1 MPPAQCGVCVISV
14 DAGRFGAS
22 GTHADRSLVSA
33 AADALRRL
41 NEARWAATWSLGRVI
56 DAQWIGAAQSE
67 FPGHELA
74 MLADESWYS
83 VDNRRSRFS
92 QELADRLEEARAAG
106 YTPTTLSLPA
116 GHLAEHVDLL
126 VKHQISAIRTTRL
139 GNRSGWRNWRRWLFR
154 AGASSAVPQSLR
166 WGLWQFDGSLSLVQQ
181 GLRRVSQAIQAAA
194 AEGGLAHV
202 VVGLEQLAAQGASG
216 WKQFDRLLGQANALR
231 GREVLQAQTVRGV
244 VAGLSRTRPG
254 AAARSI
260 LRPAA

>member
-1 MPPAQCGVCVISV
+1 MPPAQSGVCVISV
-14 DAGRFGAS
+14 DAGNLGAS
-22 GTHADRSLVSA
+22 RSSTDRSLVSA
-33 AADALRRL
+33 AAEALRRL
-41 NEARWAATWSLGRVI
+41 NQARWAATWSLGRVF

-74 MLADESWYS
+74 ILADDRWYS
-83 VDNRRSRFS
+83 VDNRRGRFA
-92 QELADRLEEARAAG
+92 QELADRLEATRAAG

-126 VKHQISAIRTTRL
+126 VKHQISAVRTTRL
-139 GNRSGWRNWRRWLFR
+139 GARSGWRNWRSWLFR
-154 AGASSAVPQSLR
+154 AGSLSVQPQSLR
-166 WGLWQFDGSLSLVQQ
+166 WGLWQFDGSLSLAQQ
-181 GLRRVSQAIQAAA
+181 GLRRVMQAISAAA

-216 WKQFDRLLGQANALR
+216 WKQFDRLLAHVNDLR
-231 GREVLQAQTVRGV
+231 GRESVQGQTVRGM
-244 VAGLSRTRPG
+244 VAGLGRTRPG